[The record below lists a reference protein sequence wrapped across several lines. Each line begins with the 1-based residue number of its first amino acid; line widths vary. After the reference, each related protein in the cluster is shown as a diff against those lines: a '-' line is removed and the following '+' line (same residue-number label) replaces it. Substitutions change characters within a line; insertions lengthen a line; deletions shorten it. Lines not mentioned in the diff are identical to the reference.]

1 MERLARDE
9 FERRCGIARRGNI
22 VATADEDA
30 LERTPVE
37 LLVVNDED
45 IGFTQWNCLR
55 LAEGGQPILESPAVP
70 FKRPDSETDRTVM
83 APLSAESPDDQ
94 LFSAP
99 EEASFVLL
107 VDDEPLMLRS
117 LKRILERV
125 GYETALAESV
135 AEAEPYLTDPRL
147 DVVLVD
153 LLLGPVS
160 GLELL
165 EKIKS
170 VRPEVEVIVM
180 TGHGSI
186 ESAVGCIRR
195 GAFDYLEKPF
205 DDLHRIQTTVRK
217 AIDRR
222 SLVRRN
228 HQLED
233 ELRARSSIPEFVGKS
248 PAMRAL
254 ASKIHSLRHNESH
267 VLIQGESGTGK
278 ELVAYAVH
286 SSSPRSSGDFVPVDC
301 GALPETII
309 ESELFGHEKGAF
321 TGAVGAPGLFRIANR
336 GTLFLDEIGEIPLH
350 VQAKLLRALQHKEVR
365 PVGASSSKPI
375 DIRVISAT
383 HRDLASMVDEG
394 GFRTDLFYRLNVVR
408 IVIPPL
414 RERREDIPLLVHHFL
429 RKHAGE
435 NSRIEGIEERALE
448 LLMASDWPGN
458 VRELENTIE
467 SAMALAPG
475 PRLCIS
481 DLALN
486 RPVNRAS
493 SVFAPTDLP
502 LSLDA
507 YERCAIERAL
517 AECAGDV
524 IAASRILE
532 IGRSTLYRKLAK
544 YGIAAGGH
552 S

>member
-1 MERLARDE
+1 
-9 FERRCGIARRGNI
+9 
-22 VATADEDA
+22 VATADENA
-30 LERTPVE
+30 LEGAPIE
-37 LLVVNDED
+37 FLVVNDED
-45 IGFTQWNCLR
+45 VGFAQWDCLR
-55 LAEGGQPILESPAVP
+55 FAEGGGLILESPADP
-70 FKRPDSETDRTVM
+70 FKRPDFETDRTVM
-83 APLSAESPDDQ
+83 ALLSAGSPDDRH
-94 LFSAP
+94 FSPP
-99 EEASFVLL
+99 EEAGFVLL
-107 VDDEPLMLRS
+107 VDDEPLLLRS

-125 GYETALAESV
+125 GYETALAVSV

-160 GLELL
+160 GLDLL

-170 VRPEVEVIVM
+170 MRPEIEVIVM

-205 DDLHRIQTTVRK
+205 DDPHRIQTTVRK

-254 ASKIHSLRHNESH
+254 ASKVHSLRHNESH

-286 SSSPRSSGDFVPVDC
+286 ASSPRSSGDFVPVDC

-321 TGAVGAPGLFRIANR
+321 TGAIGAPGLFRIANR
-336 GTLFLDEIGEIPLH
+336 GTLFLDEIGEIPPH

-365 PVGASSSKPI
+365 PVGATSSVPI

-383 HRDLASMVDEG
+383 HRDLATMVDEG

-435 NSRIEGIEERALE
+435 NSRIEGIDERALE

-475 PRLCIS
+475 PRLRIS

-486 RPVNRAS
+486 RP
-493 SVFAPTDLP
+493 
-502 LSLDA
+502 
-507 YERCAIERAL
+507 
-517 AECAGDV
+517 
-524 IAASRILE
+524 ASRSISARHAE
-532 IGRSTLYRKLAK
+532 ISSMLPEAMASTSGTMARAQSV
-544 YGIAAGGH
+544 AACMCCCMGSIGERPTSLSIH
-552 S
+552 ATRVS

>member
-1 MERLARDE
+1 MASSSAASLDN
-9 FERRCGIARRGNI
+9 RRISQP
-22 VATADEDA
+22 DA
-30 LERTPVE
+30 A
-37 LLVVNDED
+37 
-45 IGFTQWNCLR
+45 G
-55 LAEGGQPILESPAVP
+55 
-70 FKRPDSETDRTVM
+70 
-83 APLSAESPDDQ
+83 
-94 LFSAP
+94 
-99 EEASFVLL
+99 FVLL
-107 VDDEPLMLRS
+107 VDDEPLLLRS

-125 GYETALAESV
+125 GYEIALAGSV
-135 AEAEPYLTDPRL
+135 VEAEPYLTDPRL

-170 VRPEVEVIVM
+170 ARPEIEVIVM

-205 DDLHRIQTTVRK
+205 DEPHRIHTTVRK

-233 ELRARSSIPEFVGKS
+233 ELRARSSIPEFIGKS

-254 ASKIHSLRHNESH
+254 ASKVHSLRHNESH

-278 ELVAYAVH
+278 ELVAFAVH
-286 SSSPRSSGDFVPVDC
+286 ASSPRSSGDFVPVDC

-321 TGAVGAPGLFRIANR
+321 TGAIGAPGLFRIASR

-365 PVGASSSKPI
+365 PVGAANSVPI

-383 HRDLASMVDEG
+383 HRDLATMVDEG
-394 GFRTDLFYRLNVVR
+394 GFRTDLFYRLDVVR
-408 IVIPPL
+408 IEIPPL
-414 RERREDIPLLVHHFL
+414 RERREDIPLLAHHFL
-429 RKHAGE
+429 RKHADE
-435 NSRIEGIEERALE
+435 NSRIEGIDERALE

-475 PRLCIS
+475 PRLRIS

-486 RPVNRAS
+486 RPAS
-493 SVFAPTDLP
+493 RPNSVFVPAGLP
-502 LSLDA
+502 ISLEA
-507 YERCAIERAL
+507 YERCALERAL

-524 IAASRILE
+524 TAAARILE
-532 IGRSTLYRKLAK
+532 IGRSTLYRKLARHGIVVASRSQLDRSRAASSSDR
-544 YGIAAGGH
+544 YGTNRGG
-552 S
+552 

>member
-1 MERLARDE
+1 
-9 FERRCGIARRGNI
+9 
-22 VATADEDA
+22 
-30 LERTPVE
+30 
-37 LLVVNDED
+37 
-45 IGFTQWNCLR
+45 
-55 LAEGGQPILESPAVP
+55 
-70 FKRPDSETDRTVM
+70 M
-83 APLSAESPDDQ
+83 APLSAASPDDRHFPQ
-94 LFSAP
+94 P

-107 VDDEPLMLRS
+107 VDDEPLLLRS
-117 LKRILERV
+117 LKRILERA
-125 GYETALAESV
+125 GHEIALAESV
-135 AEAEPYLTDPRL
+135 VEAEPYLTDPRL
-147 DVVLVD
+147 DVVIVD

-170 VRPEVEVIVM
+170 VRPEIEVIVM

-254 ASKIHSLRHNESH
+254 ASKVHSLRHNESH

-286 SSSPRSSGDFVPVDC
+286 ASSPRSGGDFVPVDC

-321 TGAVGAPGLFRIANR
+321 TGAVGAPGLFRIANQ

-365 PVGASSSKPI
+365 PVGAANSVPI

-383 HRDLASMVDEG
+383 HRDLATMVDEG
-394 GFRTDLFYRLNVVR
+394 GFRADLFYRLDVVR
-408 IVIPPL
+408 IAIPPL
-414 RERREDIPLLVHHFL
+414 RERREDIPLLAHHFL
-429 RKHAGE
+429 RKHADE
-435 NSRIEGIEERALE
+435 NSRIEGIDERALE

-475 PRLCIS
+475 PRLRIS

-486 RPVNRAS
+486 RPASRPS
-493 SVFAPTDLP
+493 SVFVPTDLP
-502 LSLDA
+502 ISLDA
-507 YERCAIERAL
+507 YERCGLERAL
-517 AECAGDV
+517 VECAGDV
-524 IAASRILE
+524 TAAARILG
-532 IGRSTLYRKLAK
+532 IGRSTLYRKLARH
-544 YGIAAGGH
+544 GIAVAIRSQLDRSPAALRPGRTGIGRG

>member
-1 MERLARDE
+1 MGSSDE
-9 FERRCGIARRGNI
+9 HRF
-22 VATADEDA
+22 
-30 LERTPVE
+30 
-37 LLVVNDED
+37 
-45 IGFTQWNCLR
+45 
-55 LAEGGQPILESPAVP
+55 SP
-70 FKRPDSETDRTVM
+70 
-83 APLSAESPDDQ
+83 
-94 LFSAP
+94 P
-99 EEASFVLL
+99 EELGFVLL
-107 VDDEPLMLRS
+107 VDDEPLLLRS
-117 LKRILERV
+117 LKRVLERA
-125 GYETALAESV
+125 GYEIALAESV

-153 LLLGPVS
+153 LLLGPLS
-160 GLELL
+160 GLKLL
-165 EKIKS
+165 EQIKS

-205 DDLHRIQTTVRK
+205 DDPHRIQTTVRK
-217 AIDRR
+217 AIERR

-233 ELRARSSIPEFVGKS
+233 ELRARVSIPEFVGKS
-248 PAMRAL
+248 PAMRDL

-267 VLIQGESGTGK
+267 ILIQGESGTGK
-278 ELVAYAVH
+278 ELVAYALH

-321 TGAVGAPGLFRIANR
+321 TGAIGAPGLFRIANR
-336 GTLFLDEIGEIPLH
+336 GTLFLDEIGEIPSHL
-350 VQAKLLRALQHKEVR
+350 QAKLLRALQNKEVR
-365 PVGASSSKPI
+365 PVGAASSVPI

-383 HRDLASMVDEG
+383 HRDLAAMVDEG
-394 GFRTDLFYRLNVVR
+394 AFRADLFYRLNVVR
-408 IVIPPL
+408 IMIPPL
-414 RERREDIPLLVHHFL
+414 RERRGDIPLLVHHFL
-429 RKHAGE
+429 RKHANE
-435 NSRIEGIEERALE
+435 NSRIEGIDERALE

-475 PRLCIS
+475 PRLRIS

-486 RPVNRAS
+486 RPAS
-493 SVFAPTDLP
+493 RSTSVFVPTALP
-502 LSLDA
+502 ISLGA
-507 YERCAIERAL
+507 YERCALERAL

-524 IAASRILE
+524 TAAARVLE
-532 IGRSTLYRKLAK
+532 IGRSTLYRKLTKHGIAVGGRFQPDRSPTASTSDR
-544 YGIAAGGH
+544 YGITRGG
-552 S
+552 

>member
-1 MERLARDE
+1 
-9 FERRCGIARRGNI
+9 
-22 VATADEDA
+22 VATPNEDA
-30 LERTPVE
+30 LEGSPIE
-37 LLVVNDED
+37 LLVIDYKDV
-45 IGFTQWNCLR
+45 GFAQWNCLR
-55 LAEGGQPILESPAVP
+55 SAEGGEPILESRVAP
-70 FKRPDSETDRTVM
+70 FKRLDFETDRTAM
-83 APLSAESPDDQ
+83 APMSAGSPEGRRY
-94 LFSAP
+94 SPP
-99 EEASFVLL
+99 EDANFVLL
-107 VDDEPLMLRS
+107 VDDEPLLLRS
-117 LKRILERV
+117 LQRILERA
-125 GYETALAESV
+125 GYATALAESV
-135 AEAEPYLTDPRL
+135 EAAEPYLSDPRL

-153 LLLGPVS
+153 LLLGPGS

-165 EKIKS
+165 ETIKS
-170 VRPEVEVIVM
+170 RRPEIEVIVM

-205 DDLHRIQTTVRK
+205 DDPHRIQTTVRK

-233 ELRARSSIPEFVGKS
+233 ELRARSSIPELVGKS

-267 VLIQGESGTGK
+267 VLIHGESGTGK

-286 SSSPRSSGDFVPVDC
+286 ASSPRASGDFVPVDC

-336 GTLFLDEIGEIPLH
+336 GTLFLDEIGEIPPH

-365 PVGASSSKPI
+365 PVGATSSVPI

-383 HRDLASMVDEG
+383 HRDLAAMVEEG
-394 GFRTDLFYRLNVVR
+394 NFRTDLFYRLNVVR
-408 IVIPPL
+408 IEIPTL

-429 RKHAGE
+429 RKYAGE
-435 NSRIEGIEERALE
+435 NSQIEGIDERALE
-448 LLMASDWPGN
+448 LLIASDWPGN

-475 PRLCIS
+475 PRLRIS

-486 RPVNRAS
+486 RPAS
-493 SVFAPTDLP
+493 HSTSGFVPTDLP
-502 LSLDA
+502 ISLDA
-507 YERCAIERAL
+507 YERCALERAL
-517 AECAGDV
+517 AECVGDV
-524 IAASRILE
+524 SAAARILGV
-532 IGRSTLYRKLAK
+532 GRSTLYRKLAK
-544 YGIAAGGH
+544 HGIVVGGRAQPGRSPGAASDRCGASRG